1 MKAKSLCISK
11 THSPVMKCCSEYQN
25 IPINKTT
32 LGIESHVIEILH
44 LHIAFHEQ
52 TSQKQKFEVSVVI
65 EKFVDS

>member
-1 MKAKSLCISK
+1 
-11 THSPVMKCCSEYQN
+11 MKCCSEYQN